1 MRVPAARRKLQ
12 PGHAQRAELA
22 MIRGH
27 LDVLQADFRPW
38 WIVGAVR

>member
-1 MRVPAARRKLQ
+1 
-12 PGHAQRAELA
+12 

-38 WIVGAVR
+38 WIVGAVRWLGLWMSSC